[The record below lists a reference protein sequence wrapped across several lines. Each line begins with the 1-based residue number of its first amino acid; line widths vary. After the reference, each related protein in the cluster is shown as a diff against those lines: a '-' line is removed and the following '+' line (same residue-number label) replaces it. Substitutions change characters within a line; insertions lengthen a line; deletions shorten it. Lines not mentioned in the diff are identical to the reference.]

1 MNIQNKFA
9 KRFIV
14 LFLSVLLL
22 MTSTISTSFAATN
35 TSFKDISGH
44 WAEKE
49 INSWI
54 SKGLIAGYEDGA
66 FKPDNPITRA
76 EFIALVNRSFNLKN
90 TVQINFSDVKPSDWY
105 YSDIKKAKAAGF
117 ISGYEDNTMRP
128 NKYITREEAASII
141 SRLLNLKDTDNSDIS
156 KFNDARKISNWAKG
170 AISAVAKQGYMG
182 GYPDN
187 TFRPE
192 NFITRAETVVILN
205 RIINNQTKSQDVTY
219 DKAGTFGP
227 DSGTQTIEGNVIIAA
242 ADVTLKN
249 TIIKGDLLLS
259 KAIGDGNAYLKNVTV
274 NGITT
279 IEGGGEHS
287 IIIEDSSI
295 GQVIINKDDGKIRVV
310 AQGTTNI
317 NQVELKSGAKL
328 EEAQSKGEG
337 FVSVTI
343 DSTVSSNAQIT
354 LNGNFK
360 DVNVNAKIVSV
371 SIGNGTVENLAISK
385 DAPNVKVDFADN
397 AKVTNL
403 IVNSAASVT
412 GKGKIEKAEINSNG
426 VTIEEKPDNIEIA
439 NGITAKI
446 AGEDKSSGSTNTNN
460 NGGSSSST
468 SGGSSS
474 NTNTNTGNNNVSPS
488 VSNVVAISA
497 GAVHTVALRNDGTVW
512 TWGRNDYGQLGN
524 GTTKGSSLPIQVK
537 GISNV
542 VAISAK
548 GVHTVAL
555 RNDGTVWAWGNNDHG
570 QLGNGTTA
578 SYSSTPVQVKGISDV
593 VAISAGDYHTVALKN
608 DGTVWTWGGYDGS
621 IPVQVKGISNVKA
634 ISAGYRYTVALKND
648 GTVWAWGNNDHGQ
661 LGNGTTASYSSTPVQ
676 VKGISGVKAISTE
689 NAHTVALK
697 NDGTVWAWGDNEF
710 GQLGNG
716 TTASYSSTPVQVKGI
731 SGVKAISNGWA
742 YTVALKNDGTVWT
755 WGSHGWGQLGNGTTA
770 DSSIPVQVEGI
781 SDIVAIGAGD
791 GYTVAL
797 ESDGTV
803 WTWEYNGSAPV
814 QIMQVNVLSN
824 VVAVAAGYRYT
835 VELKNNGTVWAW
847 GDNRYGQLGNG
858 TIADSSIPMQVK
870 EINNVKAIAAGGNHT
885 VALKNDGTVWT
896 WGSNQYGE
904 LGNGTTD
911 KDPHSTPVQVKG
923 LSGIVAIVAG
933 DGHTVALKNDGTVW
947 TWGWNFCGQLGN
959 GTTADSS
966 TPVQVKGISDV
977 KAIAAGYWYTVALKN
992 DGTVWAWGANDCGEL
1007 GNGTT
1012 ADSSTPVQVKGISDV
1027 KAIATGDTYTV
1038 ALKNDG
1044 TVWAW
1049 GDNYHGQL
1057 GNGTADKAPHSTPV
1071 QVKGI
1076 SDVKAI
1082 AAGSLHTV
1090 ALKNDGTVWAWGY
1103 SYLNYG
1109 TTTKSFTPVQIKE
1122 ISGVIAISSGTVA
1135 LKNDG
1140 TVWVGNVMSMIN

>member
-1 MNIQNKFA
+1 MNIQNKFT

-156 KFNDARKISNWAKG
+156 KFNDAREISNWAKG
-170 AISAVAKQGYMG
+170 AISAVVKQGYMG

-205 RIINNQTKSQDVTY
+205 RAINSQTKSQDVIY

-227 DSGTQTIEGNVIIAA
+227 DSGTQTIEGNVIVSA

-259 KAIGDGNAYLKNVTV
+259 KTIGDGNVYLKNVTV

-295 GQVIINKDDGKIRVV
+295 GQVIINKDDDKIRVV

-328 EEAQSKGEG
+328 EEAQLKGEG
-337 FVSVTI
+337 FTSVTI
-343 DSTVSSNAQIT
+343 DSIVPSNAQIT

-360 DVNVNAKIVSV
+360 DINVNAKNVSV

-385 DAPNVKVDFADN
+385 DAPNVKVDLADN

-403 IVNSAASVT
+403 IVNSASSVT
-412 GKGKIEKAEINSNG
+412 GKGKIEKAEINSNA

-439 NGITAKI
+439 SGITVKI
-446 AGEDKSSGSTNTNN
+446 AGEDKSSGSTNNGN

-468 SGGSSS
+468 SGGRSTNN
-474 NTNTNTGNNNVSPS
+474 NTKNNNVSPS

-497 GAVHTVALRNDGTVW
+497 GGVHTVALRNDGTVW

-524 GTTKGSSLPIQVK
+524 GTTKDSSLPIQVK

-542 VAISAK
+542 VAVSARRI
-548 GVHTVAL
+548 HTVAL
-555 RNDGTVWAWGNNDHG
+555 RNDGTVWTWGDNECG
-570 QLGNGTTA
+570 QLGNGTTVN
-578 SYSSTPVQVKGISDV
+578 SSTPVQVKGISDV

-621 IPVQVKGISNVKA
+621 TPVQVKGISNVKA
-634 ISAGYRYTVALKND
+634 ISAGDRYTVALKND
-648 GTVWAWGNNDHGQ
+648 GTVWSWGNNDHGQ
-661 LGNGTTASYSSTPVQ
+661 LGNGTTADRSM
-676 VKGISGVKAISTE
+676 
-689 NAHTVALK
+689 
-697 NDGTVWAWGDNEF
+697 
-710 GQLGNG
+710 
-716 TTASYSSTPVQVKGI
+716 
-731 SGVKAISNGWA
+731 
-742 YTVALKNDGTVWT
+742 
-755 WGSHGWGQLGNGTTA
+755 
-770 DSSIPVQVEGI
+770 PVQVEGI

-803 WTWEYNGSAPV
+803 WTWEYNGSTPV
-814 QIMQVNVLSN
+814 QIMQVNGLSN
-824 VVAVAAGYRYT
+824 VVAVATGQEHI

-858 TIADSSIPMQVK
+858 TTVDSSTPLQVK
-870 EINNVKAIAAGGNHT
+870 GLSGVKAIAAGYWYT

-896 WGSNQYGE
+896 WGANDCGQ

-966 TPVQVKGISDV
+966 TPVQVKGLSGV

-1049 GDNYHGQL
+1049 GDNYRGQL
-1057 GNGTADKAPHSTPV
+1057 GNGTADKDPHSTPV

-1103 SYLNYG
+1103 NYGNYG

-1122 ISGVIAISSGTVA
+1122 ISGVITISSGGGYTVALKNDGTVWAWGDNYRGQLGNGTADKDPHSTPVQVKGISDVKAIAAGSLHTVALKNDGTVWAWGYNYGNYGTTTKSFTPVQIKEISGVITISSGGGYTVA